1 MTDQNDNAPRFARP
15 NYEFPLSSLNDT
27 NIGRVQAID
36 DDLDSGGVVK
46 FRLLQQI
53 EVSSGISKLC
63 YKETHGRRSEDVLHR
78 SSSWTLHI
86 KA

>member
-15 NYEFPLSSLNDT
+15 NYEFPLSNLNDT

-63 YKETHGRRSEDVLHR
+63 YKGAHGRRSEDVCTDLPLGR
-78 SSSWTLHI
+78 YT
-86 KA
+86 

>member
-53 EVSSGISKLC
+53 EVSSGISS
-63 YKETHGRRSEDVLHR
+63 YVTKERMAAGVKMFCTDLPLGRY
-78 SSSWTLHI
+78 T
-86 KA
+86 

>member
-1 MTDQNDNAPRFARP
+1 M
-15 NYEFPLSSLNDT
+15 
-27 NIGRVQAID
+27 
-36 DDLDSGGVVK
+36 K

-63 YKETHGRRSEDVLHR
+63 YKGTHGRRSEDVLHR

-86 KA
+86 KAKLTTTITTITITITITTTTTMASTVIFQVRAKKGSL